1 MSEAPGNARL
11 EEFLREQIPRL
22 AILYDRFAYA
32 LDPFDQGR
40 DIAEQTFNS
49 ELATWFD
56 ALPEPRPT
64 FREFRRHV
72 ISLSASAICAQA
84 TDRLRSRTI
93 HHAHRKRL
101 TMHSGRSSGER
112 TRLACSFRRL
122 RRKL

>member
-1 MSEAPGNARL
+1 MSEASGNARL

-32 LDPFDQGR
+32 LDPFDQSR

-64 FREFRRHV
+64 FREFRRH
-72 ISLSASAICAQA
+72 IITLC
-84 TDRLRSRTI
+84 LRY
-93 HHAHRKRL
+93 
-101 TMHSGRSSGER
+101 
-112 TRLACSFRRL
+112 L
-122 RRKL
+122 RRGDKPSSI

>member
-1 MSEAPGNARL
+1 MSEAPGNAPL

-22 AILYDRFAYA
+22 AILYDRFAYV

-64 FREFRRHV
+64 FREFRRH
-72 ISLSASAICAQA
+72 IITLC
-84 TDRLRSRTI
+84 LR
-93 HHAHRKRL
+93 HLHAVDKPP
-101 TMHSGRSSGER
+101 SI
-112 TRLACSFRRL
+112 
-122 RRKL
+122 

>member
-72 ISLSASAICAQA
+72 ITLSL
-84 TDRLRSRTI
+84 RHL
-93 HHAHRKRL
+93 HAGDKPP
-101 TMHSGRSSGER
+101 SV
-112 TRLACSFRRL
+112 
-122 RRKL
+122 

>member
-1 MSEAPGNARL
+1 MSEAPGNAPL

-72 ISLSASAICAQA
+72 ISLCI
-84 TDRLRSRTI
+84 RHLRSGDRPPSI
-93 HHAHRKRL
+93 
-101 TMHSGRSSGER
+101 
-112 TRLACSFRRL
+112 
-122 RRKL
+122 

>member
-56 ALPEPRPT
+56 ALPKPRPT
-64 FREFRRHV
+64 FHEFRRH
-72 ISLSASAICAQA
+72 IITLC
-84 TDRLRSRTI
+84 LR
-93 HHAHRKRL
+93 HLHAGDKPP
-101 TMHSGRSSGER
+101 SV
-112 TRLACSFRRL
+112 
-122 RRKL
+122 

>member
-22 AILYDRFAYA
+22 AILYDRFAHA

-64 FREFRRHV
+64 FREFRR
-72 ISLSASAICAQA
+72 LAPTQNERRRDAAEDPGDPRGA
-84 TDRLRSRTI
+84 RARP
-93 HHAHRKRL
+93 HH
-101 TMHSGRSSGER
+101 
-112 TRLACSFRRL
+112 L
-122 RRKL
+122 RRNRPDAVLRA